1 MKSFFTPR
9 GRRPRITVAAAGLL
23 LCVTAIF
30 GAANV
35 SAQAALQ
42 EYGTLDPYTPLRGP
56 FDDEAGDGPTSGTT
70 DCPGCL
76 NGLAN
81 VRGWWIQNTGASGK
95 GNMRF
100 DPGGNYGDGSPAW
113 AISFDV
119 GAMGAAEVTY
129 TPSGTSVDLVNL
141 VPGEIASA
149 FQTDIF
155 KDRED
160 EADDKFQIE
169 VYDGLGG
176 ASCFSTMVPIT
187 DDPDTPLIPET
198 KRYTINYADMPAC
211 SGFSVVADFTQVSQ
225 IVIRV
230 TGEDDGLDMFVT
242 PIKLVGEPGAAPPVL
257 DAEKS
262 AAGSYDRTIEWS
274 LKKYACA
281 DADVESTCEDDLLE
295 LGPGVPGQPFVW
307 DWLVVVTNS
316 VVEDNYLVTGDM
328 TLTYLS
334 GDSAAEVQSV
344 GDELNTGV
352 LAAVTCPNLP
362 VTLAAAGESLA
373 CTYTASPSDDSAT
386 LNTATFTFLADG
398 VQAAQ
403 TAEAPVGWTVNE
415 TGDASTTLTD
425 VEGPLDVELS
435 SSYSVD
441 YPGGYECERDLT
453 KYVNGVFEYEVPN
466 TAYLDGEIT
475 DLEDDATVKIRCVI
489 EYGSETAYAKAP
501 NGQCFIPDF
510 KNWGWTNPIVPGTYT
525 WDLWAGAGQCDTGKG
540 TLVGTVTV
548 VYDGSGVNVTYNVV
562 APYTLDETHVYAG
575 GGQYPLNRGTPTV
588 APGAYYVEGPFGG
601 SIWVIAHAVV
611 GLPMTE

>member
-9 GRRPRITVAAAGLL
+9 GRRPRITVAAGGFLL
-23 LCVTAIF
+23 FLTAAL
-30 GAANV
+30 GAANA
-35 SAQAALQ
+35 SAALQ
-42 EYGTLDPYTPLRGP
+42 EYGTLDPYDPPAGEFGP
-56 FDDEAGDGPTSGTT
+56 GTSTT
-70 DCPGCL
+70 TCPGCL
-76 NGLAN
+76 PGLADTRSLS
-81 VRGWWIQNTGASGK
+81 VVGAGRTKFEAPSEDIG
-95 GNMRF
+95 
-100 DPGGNYGDGSPAW
+100 PAW
-113 AISFDV
+113 QTSFDV
-119 GAMGAAEVTY
+119 GATGRAAVTY
-129 TPSGTSVDLVNL
+129 TATDATNGVDLVNL
-141 VPGEIASA
+141 GPGAASA
-149 FQTDIF
+149 FQTSIWN
-155 KDRED
+155 DRPHD
-160 EADDKFQIE
+160 NGQTFQIE
-169 VYDGLGG
+169 VYDVGG
-176 ASCFSTMVPIT
+176 GGSCYSVTVPQT
-187 DDPDTPLIPET
+187 DPIPT
-198 KRYTINYADMPAC
+198 DFVLQTIPYTVNYADMPAC
-211 SGFSVVADFTQVSQ
+211 SGSAADFTQVDQ
-225 IVIRV
+225 IVVRV
-230 TGEDDGLDMFVT
+230 IGVTEGLDTFVT
-242 PIKLVGEPGAAPPVL
+242 PIKLVGEPGGAPPVL

-262 AAGSYDRTIEWS
+262 AAGSYDRTIDWS
-274 LKKYACA
+274 LKKYACT
-281 DADVESTCEDDLLE
+281 DATVESTCEDDLLE

-344 GDELNTGV
+344 GDELDTGV
-352 LAAVTCPNLP
+352 LVEVTCPNLP